1 MAVVVV
7 DNYQVALKWSKDVI
21 QGKILANIEQKQ
33 AAERFLND
41 IKSKRWDFKNHQFD
55 FVIGLI
61 EGTIVHVQ
69 GENKEGESFKDT
81 PMYLQPWQKFVCVN
95 LFGFFEKGTNIRRF
109 NEALIFLP
117 RKQGKT
123 AFAAS
128 LTWAKNIID
137 RVSGS
142 KTYIVANS
150 LKQTQESFGF
160 LTYNVEKIRRD
171 VKKMRIRD
179 NNQEHSI
186 HVDFGDGY
194 CDIFAIANQDDKLDS
209 LNGNALILDEIH
221 SWKKAGAKKYILMK
235 NSQKAYRNKLLMGI
249 STAGDIANGFLA
261 QRVATL
267 KKVLSGTINDKAYDS
282 YFIFLCTA
290 EQDEKG
296 NIINP
301 VTKEITTID
310 DPEVLAS
317 VTPSLNVTVTLED
330 LVTEARQAM
339 LEPQLKAE
347 FLNKS
352 LNIFTNSMDAYF
364 DVEEFR
370 FSNKQHH
377 WTMEDLVKLPI
388 TWYGGADLSKM
399 HDLTAAA
406 LYGNYEHKGKSVDI
420 VITHAFF
427 PKSKAIEKAQ
437 EDNIPLFEW
446 QEEGWATLSN
456 TDTVLYDDIVK
467 WFIEMRDKGFKVKSV
482 HFDKKFGREFFLMM
496 KKQKFK
502 MVDAPQLF
510 WKKSEGFRRIEF
522 KVKNN
527 EFYYVNNLAYEYC
540 VSNVKAIEK
549 TDDAIQFEKVMP
561 NQRIDLFDASV
572 FASRGML
579 EEKEKSSKKE
589 AWNMKGR

>member
-1 MAVVVV
+1 MVEV
-7 DNYQVALKWSKDVI
+7 DNFETAVQWSKDVI
-21 QGKILANIEQKQ
+21 SGNTLANIEQKQ
-33 AAERFLND
+33 AAQRFLD
-41 IKSKRWDFKNHQFD
+41 DLESDKWDFKHHQFD

-69 GENKEGESFKDT
+69 GENKEGVSYKDT

-128 LTWAKNIID
+128 LTWAKNIVD
-137 RVSGS
+137 RASGS

-160 LTYNVEKIRRD
+160 LTYNVEKIRND

-179 NNQEHSI
+179 NNQEHSV

-261 QRVATL
+261 QRVTTL
-267 KKVLSGTINDKAYDS
+267 KKVLSGTIKDKAYDS

-301 VTKEITTID
+301 VTREITTID

-317 VTPSLNVTVTLED
+317 VTPSLDVTVTLDD
-330 LVTEARQAM
+330 LITEARQAL

-364 DVEEFR
+364 DIDEFR
-370 FSNKQHH
+370 FSNKQHS
-377 WTMEDLVKLPI
+377 WTMEELSKLPI

-399 HDLTAAA
+399 HDLTASA
-406 LYGNYEHKGKSVDI
+406 LYGNYEYKGKSIDI

-427 PKSKAIEKAQ
+427 PKSRAIEKAQ
-437 EDNIPLFEW
+437 EDDIPLFEW

-456 TDTVLYDDIVK
+456 TETVLYDDIVK
-467 WFIEMRDKGFKVKSV
+467 WFMEMRDKGFKIKSV
-482 HFDKKFGREFFLMM
+482 HFDKKFGREFFMMM

-502 MVDAPQLF
+502 MVDAPQQF

-522 KVKNN
+522 KAKNK
-527 EFYYVNNLAYEYC
+527 ELYYVNNMAYEYC
-540 VSNVKAIEK
+540 VANVKAIEK

-579 EEKEKSSKKE
+579 EEKEQKSKKD
-589 AWNMKGR
+589 AWGIGN

>member
-1 MAVVVV
+1 M
-7 DNYQVALKWSKDVI
+7 DNLQTAIQWSEEI
-21 QGKILANIEQKQ
+21 INGKRIANIEQKQ

-41 IKSKRWDFKNHQFD
+41 LESDNWDFKHEQFD

-69 GENKEGESFKDT
+69 GENELGETYRDT
-81 PMYLQPWQKFVCVN
+81 PMLLQAWQKFICVN

-137 RVSGS
+137 RISGS

-160 LTYNVEKIRRD
+160 LTYNAERIRRD
-171 VKKMRIRD
+171 VRKLRIRD

-186 HVDFGDGY
+186 YVDFGDGY
-194 CDIFAIANQDDKLDS
+194 CEIFAIANQDDKLDS

-261 QRVATL
+261 QRVTTL
-267 KKVLSGTINDKAYDS
+267 KKVLSGVIKDKAYDS

-290 EQDEKG
+290 EQNEKG
-296 NIINP
+296 DIINP

-310 DPEVLAS
+310 DPDVIAS
-317 VTPSLNVTVTLED
+317 VTPSLGVIVTLGD

-352 LNIFTNSMDAYF
+352 LNIFTNSIDAYF
-364 DVEEFR
+364 DVDEFR
-370 FSNKQHH
+370 FSNKQYH

-406 LYGNYEHKGKSVDI
+406 LYGNYEHKGKSIDI

-427 PKSKAIEKAQ
+427 PKTKAIEKAQ
-437 EDNIPLFEW
+437 EDDIPLFEW

-467 WFIEMRDKGFKVKSV
+467 WFSEMRDKGFKIKSI
-482 HFDKKFGREFFLMM
+482 HFDKKFGREFFMMM
-496 KKQKFK
+496 KKEKFK
-502 MVDAPQLF
+502 MVDAPQQF

-527 EFYYVNNLAYEYC
+527 EFYYVDNLAYEYC
-540 VSNVKAIEK
+540 VGNVKAIEK

-572 FASRGML
+572 FAVRGML
-579 EEKEKSSKKE
+579 EEKERKNKKDT
-589 AWNMKGR
+589 WGV

>member
-1 MAVVVV
+1 
-7 DNYQVALKWSKDVI
+7 
-21 QGKILANIEQKQ
+21 
-33 AAERFLND
+33 
-41 IKSKRWDFKNHQFD
+41 
-55 FVIGLI
+55 
-61 EGTIVHVQ
+61 
-69 GENKEGESFKDT
+69 
-81 PMYLQPWQKFVCVN
+81 MYLQAWQKFVCVN

-128 LTWAKNIID
+128 LTWAKNIVD
-137 RVSGS
+137 RASGS

-160 LTYNVEKIRRD
+160 LTYNVEKIRND

-179 NNQEHSI
+179 NNQEHSV

-261 QRVATL
+261 QRVTTL
-267 KKVLSGTINDKAYDS
+267 KKVLSGTIKDKAYDS

-301 VTKEITTID
+301 VTREITTID
-310 DPEVLAS
+310 DPDVLAS
-317 VTPSLNVTVTLED
+317 VTPSLDVTVTLDD
-330 LVTEARQAM
+330 LITEARQAL

-364 DVEEFR
+364 DIDEFR
-370 FSNKQHH
+370 FSNKQHS
-377 WTMEDLVKLPI
+377 WTMEELSKLPI

-399 HDLTAAA
+399 HDLTASA
-406 LYGNYEHKGKSVDI
+406 LYGNYEYKGKSIDI

-427 PKSKAIEKAQ
+427 PKSRAIEKAQ
-437 EDNIPLFEW
+437 EDDIPLFEW

-456 TDTVLYDDIVK
+456 TETILYDDIVK
-467 WFIEMRDKGFKVKSV
+467 WFMEMRDKGFKIKSV
-482 HFDKKFGREFFLMM
+482 HFDKKFGREFFMMM

-502 MVDAPQLF
+502 MVDAPQQF

-522 KVKNN
+522 KAKNK
-527 EFYYVNNLAYEYC
+527 ELYYVNNMAYEYC
-540 VSNVKAIEK
+540 VANVKAIEK

-579 EEKEKSSKKE
+579 EEKEQKSKKD
-589 AWNMKGR
+589 AWGIGN

>member
-1 MAVVVV
+1 MRAVNNFEIAV
-7 DNYQVALKWSKDVI
+7 KWSNDI
-21 QGKILANIEQKQ
+21 INGDILANIEQKQ
-33 AAERFLND
+33 AAQRFLD
-41 IKSKRWDFKNHQFD
+41 DLASEKWDFKHNQFD

-69 GENKEGESFKDT
+69 GEDKQGNSYKDT
-81 PMYLQPWQKFVCVN
+81 PMILQPWQKFVCVN

-128 LTWAKNIID
+128 LTWAKNILD
-137 RVSGS
+137 RLSGS

-160 LTYNVEKIRRD
+160 LTYNVEKIRND
-171 VKKMRIRD
+171 VPKMRIRD

-186 HVDFGDGY
+186 HVEFGDGY

-209 LNGNALILDEIH
+209 LNGNGLILDEIH

-261 QRVATL
+261 QRVVTL
-267 KKVLSGTINDKAYDS
+267 KKVLSGTIKDNAYDS

-310 DPEVLAS
+310 DPDVLAS

-330 LVTEARQAM
+330 LVTEARQAI

-352 LNIFTNSMDAYF
+352 LNIFTNSMEAYF
-364 DVEEFR
+364 DIDEFR
-370 FSNKQHH
+370 YSNKQYS
-377 WTMEDLVKLPI
+377 WTMEELSKLPI
-388 TWYGGADLSKM
+388 TWYGGADLSRM
-399 HDLTAAA
+399 HDLTASA
-406 LYGNYEHKGKSVDI
+406 LYGNYEYKGKSIDI

-427 PKSKAIEKAQ
+427 PKSKAVEKAQ

-456 TDTVLYDDIVK
+456 TETVLYDDIVK
-467 WFIEMRDKGFKVKSV
+467 WFIKMRNDGFKIKSV

-502 MVDAPQLF
+502 MIDAPQQF
-510 WKKSEGFRRIEF
+510 WKKSEGFRRVEF

-540 VSNVKAIEK
+540 VSNVKAVEK
-549 TDDAIQFEKVMP
+549 TDDAIQFEKVMD

-579 EEKEKSSKKE
+579 EEKEKNNKKE
-589 AWNMKGR
+589 AWNLKGSQ